1 MKEREKKM
9 KTFREFWRRLCRKKM
24 TVVCLIL
31 FAAIVTMA
39 VLAPFISPYGYDDQ
53 DYSIRQEPPSWEH
66 LFGTDQYGRD
76 IFTRVLYGG
85 RVSLSIGIVVAVLVT
100 ALGGLLGCI
109 VAYFGGKIDFVTM
122 RVLDVMMAI
131 PPMLLAL
138 VISATLGTGII
149 NTILALIISGIPIK
163 THQVRGPALALRNQE
178 YIEAAIALNTPTIKI
193 IIKHII
199 PNIMAQLLVI
209 MTLSISSNI
218 VQVSSLSFLG
228 LGIQPPTPEWG
239 AMLASGRSLL
249 RDAPWI
255 ILAPGIVMMITL
267 FSLNIIGDGIRDA
280 LDPKLKD

>member
-1 MKEREKKM
+1 M
-9 KTFREFWRRLCRKKM
+9 KTFREFWRRLCRKKL
-24 TVVCLIL
+24 TVVCLIM
-31 FAAIVTMA
+31 FAAIVVMA
-39 VLAPFISPYGYDDQ
+39 VLAPLISPYGYDDQ

-109 VAYFGGKIDFVTM
+109 VAYFGGKLDFVTM
-122 RVLDVMMAI
+122 RCLDVMMAI

-163 THQVRGPALALRNQE
+163 TNQVRGPALALRNQE

-193 IIKHII
+193 ILKHII
-199 PNIMAQLLVI
+199 PNIMAQVLVI

-239 AMLASGRSLL
+239 AMLSSGRNLL

>member
-109 VAYFGGKIDFVTM
+109 VAYFGGKIDFLTM